1 MPTRKSPKLSKSPA
15 EDLIPEQRTLSALKT
30 AAADC
35 RACDLWKRGTQTV
48 FGEGRRRSTVMFVGE
63 QPGNEEDLTGK
74 PFVGPAGRLFDDA
87 LEEAGIDRTQTYV
100 TNVVKHFKWEAR
112 GKRRIHKKPN
122 AQEIAACRP
131 WLQAEI
137 DLIKPKVIVAL
148 GATAAQSL
156 FGPQFRV
163 TKQRGQFLESTLAP
177 YAMATVHPSSILR
190 APDDETRRL
199 EHRRF
204 VDDLKKLASVIT

>member
-1 MPTRKSPKLSKSPA
+1 MTTRKSPKLSKSPA

-48 FGEGRRRSTVMFVGE
+48 FGEGRRRSKVMFVGE

-112 GKRRIHKKPN
+112 GKRR
-122 AQEIAACRP
+122 
-131 WLQAEI
+131 
-137 DLIKPKVIVAL
+137 
-148 GATAAQSL
+148 
-156 FGPQFRV
+156 
-163 TKQRGQFLESTLAP
+163 
-177 YAMATVHPSSILR
+177 
-190 APDDETRRL
+190 
-199 EHRRF
+199 HRRPRP
-204 VDDLKKLASVIT
+204 AQPGTPSP